1 MKLLAVASKGGHW
14 IELQRITRSLEK
26 EFEVVYC
33 STHSGYKE
41 MADLNN
47 RYYNISDF
55 SRWNAWR
62 ILSGYVEMLKIIRSE
77 KPDVLITTGAAP
89 GLTALM
95 AAKTLGIRT
104 IWIDTIASSRRLS
117 ASGRIAMHF
126 ADRTYTQWK
135 ELSGNKKV
143 VYAGT
148 IFG

>member
-14 IELQRITRSLEK
+14 IELQRITGSLEK

-33 STHSGYKE
+33 STHPGYK
-41 MADLNN
+41 AVVGSNN

-62 ILSGYVEMLKIIRSE
+62 ILYGYVEMLKIIRSE
-77 KPDVLITTGAAP
+77 KPSVLITTGAAP
-89 GLTALM
+89 GLTALI

-104 IWIDTIASSRRLS
+104 IWIDTIASSMRLS
-117 ASGRIAMHF
+117 ASGRVAVQI
-126 ADRTYTQWK
+126 ADRTYTQWE
-135 ELSGNKKV
+135 ELSDNKKV